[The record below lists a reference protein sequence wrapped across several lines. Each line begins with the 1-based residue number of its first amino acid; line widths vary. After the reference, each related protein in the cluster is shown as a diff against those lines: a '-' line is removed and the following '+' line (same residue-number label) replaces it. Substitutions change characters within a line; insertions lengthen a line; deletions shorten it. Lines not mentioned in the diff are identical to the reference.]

1 VHDESEEGEGVHRG
15 EEWRRHEDL
24 THSVQN
30 FLKTSDE
37 PATSVVYI
45 LIRIGSSFLNE
56 AQNDHTHTLVEL
68 CVSRLSVSADRC
80 RNFMN
85 LAPRQRLDAF
95 AAERAT
101 LVTPPPPPAHA
112 AAAHAG
118 LWPPQNS
125 SSSNSAAT
133 ASTLQSQM
141 RELRDAFGPPRFLP
155 AFASAATASL
165 PPSAA
170 LPIALSHMPVRV
182 AHDAFRR
189 QPPAGVPA
197 LNLARAA
204 LMLAGRDEP
213 PHAHPVLIDHRQQR
227 AVAESARSIGEARDL
242 LRNYDFMPQVCLVF
256 IRSILLVFL
265 SFLKRLA

>member
-1 VHDESEEGEGVHRG
+1 
-15 EEWRRHEDL
+15 
-24 THSVQN
+24 
-30 FLKTSDE
+30 
-37 PATSVVYI
+37 
-45 LIRIGSSFLNE
+45 
-56 AQNDHTHTLVEL
+56 
-68 CVSRLSVSADRC
+68 
-80 RNFMN
+80 MN

-112 AAAHAG
+112 AADVTG

-125 SSSNSAAT
+125 SSSFST

-155 AFASAATASL
+155 AFASAAAASL

-170 LPIALSHMPVRV
+170 LPIALGHMPVRV

-197 LNLARAA
+197 LNLASAA
-204 LMLAGRDEP
+204 LPLAGRDEP
-213 PHAHPVLIDHRQQR
+213 PHAYPVPIDHRQQR
-227 AVAESARSIGEARDL
+227 SVAESARSIGEARYM

-256 IRSILLVFL
+256 IRSILWFSL
-265 SFLKRLA
+265 SFF